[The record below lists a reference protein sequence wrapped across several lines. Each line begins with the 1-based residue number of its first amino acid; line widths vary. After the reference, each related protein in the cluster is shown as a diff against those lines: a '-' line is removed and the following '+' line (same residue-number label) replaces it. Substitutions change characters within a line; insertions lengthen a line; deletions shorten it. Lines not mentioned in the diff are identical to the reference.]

1 MKSIQKFKLFTVFH
15 TIFALLAILSYGLRV
30 EAFSYTTNTSGAV
43 SLMASSDIQ
52 KVQYVTV
59 IDSSGAFVEKRFV
72 AKATALDS
80 CDISSEGRA
89 VYIPKL
95 QNTFSL
101 SGDLNCFTLSL
112 NVGSFSDQET
122 LAVNNL
128 TNSSV
133 EHIFVFKETPKIQQF
148 GLISPNDEHQ
158 IFTVVQNRASYEL
171 YQAASAGFGISNLF
185 ESSDQRAQYSVF
197 SIENN
202 LFEVLRC

>member
-30 EAFSYTTNTSGAV
+30 EAFSYTIDAPRTVGLIV
-43 SLMASSDIQ
+43 SSDVQ
-52 KVQYVTV
+52 KIQYVTA
-59 IDSSGAFVEKRFV
+59 IDSSGVFVEKRFV

-80 CDISSEGRA
+80 CNTPAEGRA
-89 VYIPKL
+89 VYIPRL

-101 SGDLNCFTLSL
+101 GQNLNCFSLSL

-122 LAVNNL
+122 IAVSNL

-133 EHIFVFKETPKIQQF
+133 EHIFVFKETPKIEQF
-148 GLISPNDEHQ
+148 GFVRADDEHQ
-158 IFTVVQNRASYEL
+158 TFTIPQNRAGSEMYEVSNRGL
-171 YQAASAGFGISNLF
+171 GISYIF
-185 ESSDQRAQYSVF
+185 GSSDQRIQRSVF
-197 SIENN
+197 SVGNN

>member
-43 SLMASSDIQ
+43 SLMISSDIQ
-52 KVQYVTV
+52 KIQYVTA
-59 IDSSGAFVEKRFV
+59 IDSSGVFVEKRFV

-80 CDISSEGRA
+80 CSTSSEGRA
-89 VYIPKL
+89 VFIPRL

-101 SGDLNCFTLSL
+101 GQDLNCFSLSL

-122 LAVNNL
+122 LAVDNL

-133 EHIFVFKETPKIQQF
+133 EHIYVFKETPKIEQF
-148 GLISPNDEHQ
+148 GFVTANDEHQ
-158 IFTVVQNRASYEL
+158 TFVISQNRVGSET
-171 YQAASAGFGISNLF
+171 YQVSNRGLGISYIF
-185 ESSDQRAQYSVF
+185 ESSDQRIQRSVF

>member
-30 EAFSYTTNTSGAV
+30 EAFSYAAITPVAVNTFV
-43 SLMASSDIQ
+43 LETKNI
-52 KVQYVTV
+52 QYVTA
-59 IDSSGAFVEKRFV
+59 IDSSGVFVEKRFV

-80 CDISSEGRA
+80 CNTLETGRA
-89 VYIPKL
+89 IYIPRL

-101 SGDLNCFTLSL
+101 NQELNCFSLSL

-133 EHIFVFKETPKIQQF
+133 EHILVFKETPKIAQF
-148 GLISPNDEHQ
+148 GL
-158 IFTVVQNRASYEL
+158 V
-171 YQAASAGFGISNLF
+171 SANTKQEVAIVSSNGFGYEFSQAVGDVLETSYTS
-185 ESSDQRAQYSVF
+185 ESFGFKPNGSVLVVN
-197 SIENN
+197 SI

>member
-30 EAFSYTTNTSGAV
+30 EAFSYTINTSGAV
-43 SLMASSDIQ
+43 GLMISSDTQ
-52 KVQYVTV
+52 KVQYVTA
-59 IDSSGAFVEKRFV
+59 IDSSGVFVEKRFV

-80 CDISSEGRA
+80 CNTPSEGRA
-89 VYIPKL
+89 VYIPRL

-101 SGDLNCFTLSL
+101 DQSLNCFSLSL

-122 LAVNNL
+122 IAVNNL

-133 EHIFVFKETPKIQQF
+133 EHIYVFKETPKIEQF
-148 GLISPNDEHQ
+148 GFVTANDEHQ
-158 IFTVVQNRASYEL
+158 TFVISQNRVGSET
-171 YQAASAGFGISNLF
+171 YQVLNRGLGISYIF
-185 ESSDQRAQYSVF
+185 ESSDQRIQRSVF